1 MQHRHVALALNTVG
15 GAQTIIHETGHAPGL
30 IDYYSNPTT
39 FTPNKGMN
47 TNDMMND
54 NIGDH
59 CGFSKW
65 LLGWIDDDHVTR
77 IVVNQDGVT
86 VKHDNADA
94 EHMASVSQAVTS
106 LDYEDMRQ
114 QGSIVAISADPAL
127 LGSEGR
133 FSSYYV
139 LQYDDAVGNQ
149 SVMSRPMLRLYRVQ
163 AELNDSRVFT
173 HSNISSTEAHN
184 QVIELV
190 DMTQAPNHD
199 GSTDLKQ
206 GDHINGSTTPS
217 TNFHD
222 LAASGFT
229 GIDITVTSI
238 NALGATVVISYNDSG
253 HEIPQAFTITDTLM
267 SRGIIGADAYKLKTS
282 ARVAKT
288 DPYSQAILTVNG
300 KDFDVDF
307 DINGDGDII
316 TLDYQLPVG
325 TLTTT
330 SSCSLSCSFT
340 FPKGTFILGI
350 KDGKTVTS
358 ERITVPVKVAPWR
371 TSRRPEPTHGMGIIP
386 TC

>member
-15 GAQTIIHETGHAPGL
+15 GAQTIIHETGHALGL

-86 VKHDNADA
+86 VKRDNADA

-163 AELNDSRVFT
+163 AELNDSWVFT

-238 NALGATVVISYNDSG
+238 NALGATVAISYNDSG

>member
-1 MQHRHVALALNTVG
+1 
-15 GAQTIIHETGHAPGL
+15 
-30 IDYYSNPTT
+30 
-39 FTPNKGMN
+39 
-47 TNDMMND
+47 
-54 NIGDH
+54 
-59 CGFSKW
+59 
-65 LLGWIDDDHVTR
+65 
-77 IVVNQDGVT
+77 
-86 VKHDNADA
+86 
-94 EHMASVSQAVTS
+94 
-106 LDYEDMRQ
+106 
-114 QGSIVAISADPAL
+114 
-127 LGSEGR
+127 
-133 FSSYYV
+133 
-139 LQYDDAVGNQ
+139 
-149 SVMSRPMLRLYRVQ
+149 
-163 AELNDSRVFT
+163 
-173 HSNISSTEAHN
+173 
-184 QVIELV
+184 
-190 DMTQAPNHD
+190 
-199 GSTDLKQ
+199 
-206 GDHINGSTTPS
+206 
-217 TNFHD
+217 
-222 LAASGFT
+222 
-229 GIDITVTSI
+229 
-238 NALGATVVISYNDSG
+238 
-253 HEIPQAFTITDTLM
+253 M

>member
-1 MQHRHVALALNTVG
+1 
-15 GAQTIIHETGHAPGL
+15 
-30 IDYYSNPTT
+30 
-39 FTPNKGMN
+39 MN

-86 VKHDNADA
+86 VKRDNADA

-238 NALGATVVISYNDSG
+238 NALGATVAISYNDSG